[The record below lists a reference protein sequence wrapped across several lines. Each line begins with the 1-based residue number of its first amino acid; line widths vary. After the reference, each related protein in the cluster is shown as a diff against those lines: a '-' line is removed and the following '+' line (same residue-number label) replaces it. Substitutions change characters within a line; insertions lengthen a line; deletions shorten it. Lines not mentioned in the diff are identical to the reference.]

1 MNLRERISEQE
12 LRQLYFEQNLTQ
24 QEIADY
30 LDCSEVTVRR
40 RMTELG
46 LTARS
51 RGPQLGLKNANPEW
65 SPELAYAIGIIATD
79 GNLSPNGRHLCIR
92 SADYELLETVK
103 ECLGLDN
110 EITKKRKLLSVY
122 YSLQWG
128 GRAFY
133 LWLKS
138 IGLMP
143 AKSLVLG
150 ALTLPDDFFPDFLR
164 GVIDGDGCIR
174 VYQDRWNTFKNPK
187 YVYERVYVTIASGS
201 FPFLAWIQG
210 QTTRLCGV
218 TGALIQRKKKLPYHA
233 QLWELKFAKKDSL
246 ILFPW
251 IYYADD
257 LPCLERKHI
266 LALQALA
273 LADS

>member
-12 LRQLYFEQNLTQ
+12 LRQLCFEQNLTQ

-103 ECLGLDN
+103 ECL
-110 EITKKRKLLSVY
+110 
-122 YSLQWG
+122 
-128 GRAFY
+128 A
-133 LWLKS
+133 
-138 IGLMP
+138 
-143 AKSLVLG
+143 
-150 ALTLPDDFFPDFLR
+150 
-164 GVIDGDGCIR
+164 CIIPS
-174 VYQDRWNTFKNPK
+174 N
-187 YVYERVYVTIASGS
+187 
-201 FPFLAWIQG
+201 
-210 QTTRLCGV
+210 GV
-218 TGALIQRKKKLPYHA
+218 TAHFIFG
-233 QLWELKFAKKDSL
+233 
-246 ILFPW
+246 
-251 IYYADD
+251 
-257 LPCLERKHI
+257 
-266 LALQALA
+266 
-273 LADS
+273 